1 MDKCHL
7 PAGARSSEAVRDD
20 LRAGVYVYVR
30 NSYIANQWLTKD
42 VGELTNCTG
51 HPIISGASILRRLW
65 GMLS

>member
-1 MDKCHL
+1 MGSD
-7 PAGARSSEAVRDD
+7 G
-20 LRAGVYVYVR
+20 VYVR

-51 HPIISGASILRRLW
+51 HPIISGASVLRRLW

>member
-1 MDKCHL
+1 VSLASGSKIL
-7 PAGARSSEAVRDD
+7 EAVRDD
-20 LRAGVYVYVR
+20 LRAGVYVR

-51 HPIISGASILRRLW
+51 HPIISDASVLRRLW